1 MYLNIQND
9 LFTDITRRSG
19 QVKLR
24 WSVHRS
30 RPEESSSASVR
41 PITTFASTRWI
52 ARTGLSASW
61 RTIHIRTG
69 WIQSSGATR
78 FDYCTYWFSSQ
89 VYTALFEINWFPV
102 QFQPALRFLSGS
114 KDGTAR
120 IWSFVNHKWTSIVLN
135 MSTGDNREKKPQST
149 LAPTPSIAPSSSL
162 AAQPGPSSGDR
173 SSLRRQPSASNA
185 GNVRPVRAAAAAA
198 ASTFATA
205 AAAASHHDE
214 NGEETAHSAA
224 AAAAAAKLEKR
235 VTMVAWWVKMIFRK

>member
-1 MYLNIQND
+1 MI
-9 LFTDITRRSG
+9 
-19 QVKLR
+19 
-24 WSVHRS
+24 
-30 RPEESSSASVR
+30 SSS
-41 PITTFASTRWI
+41 
-52 ARTGLSASW
+52 
-61 RTIHIRTG
+61 
-69 WIQSSGATR
+69 
-78 FDYCTYWFSSQ
+78 
-89 VYTALFEINWFPV
+89 V

-135 MSTGDNREKKPQST
+135 MSTGDNRENKPQSN
-149 LAPTPSIAPSSSL
+149 LAPTPSVAPSSSL

-235 VTMVAWWVKMIFRK
+235 VTMVAW